1 MIRGAIV
8 ILVAALAA
16 ACQRGKPVDA
26 TVAIEH
32 VTLIDGTDRGARP
45 DMTVA
50 IVDDR
55 IVAVGPSVEI
65 TLGQVENRVDGKG
78 MYLIPGLWDMHVHL
92 MIYKEHALPLFLAS
106 GVTTIREVGGDLKE
120 VGWIRQEVKAGRMM
134 GPDVMIAGPTLD
146 GPQVTRAIPGGRAAV
161 PTPEAGRAMVD
172 SLAGLDVD
180 VIKVHSMTPRAAYFA
195 ILDEAKKKGIFVV
208 GHVPDSVSIEEAIDS
223 GQRTIEHD
231 FGIAFANSPRG
242 KELRGRLVAAEA
254 AYVRQSDERFN
265 VGAEFQIRVAW
276 HDSAMAA
283 HEYGTASAFAKAAAR
298 RQVWFDPTL
307 LVVNKMALANE
318 PGAWDL
324 PELKFAPKATR
335 EFNDVTPPK
344 ANRTQADRD
353 AGRAQ
358 WANLLK
364 TFRELVRE
372 KAKFLAGTDVPVMP
386 LVPGFSLHRE
396 LRLLVEAG
404 LTPLEAIQAAS
415 RNGAQSM
422 NQADRGT
429 LESGKLASMVLLGAD
444 PLKDIGNL
452 DRVRTVVLRGRL
464 LDRATL
470 DRMLRDAEAY
480 ARQ

>member
-1 MIRGAIV
+1 MIRGLFV
-8 ILVAALAA
+8 GLVAALTA

-45 DMTVA
+45 EMTVA

-55 IVAVGPSVEI
+55 IVAVGPSAEI

-92 MIYKEHALPLFLAS
+92 MIYKEHALPLFLAN

-146 GPQVTRAIPGGRAAV
+146 AVQITRAFPEVRAAV

-195 ILDEAKKKGIFVV
+195 ILDEAKKKGIPVV

-242 KELRGRLVAAEA
+242 RDLRARLMAAQA
-254 AYVRQSDERFN
+254 AYARRAGDGFK
-265 VGAEFQIRVAW
+265 VGAAFQIRLAW
-276 HDSAMAA
+276 HDSAMANYSYQPA
-283 HEYGTASAFAKAAAR
+283 AVFARTAAKR
-298 RQVWFDPTL
+298 PVWFDPTL
-307 LVVNKMALANE
+307 LAVNKTVLASE

-324 PELKFAPKATR
+324 PELKFVPKAAR

-344 ANRTQADRD
+344 AHPTQADVD
-353 AGRAQ
+353 AGRAE
-358 WANLLK
+358 WANLLR

-396 LRLLVEAG
+396 MRLLVEAG

-429 LESGKLASMVLLGAD
+429 IESGKLASMVLLGAD

-452 DRVRTVVLRGRL
+452 DAVRTVVLRGRL